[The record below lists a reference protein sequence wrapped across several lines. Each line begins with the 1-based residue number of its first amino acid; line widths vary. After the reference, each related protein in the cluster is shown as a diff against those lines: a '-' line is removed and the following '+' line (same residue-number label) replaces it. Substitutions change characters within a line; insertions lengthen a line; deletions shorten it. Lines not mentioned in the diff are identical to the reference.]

1 MACDQNANRV
11 TKSGTA
17 AGIPAASSKGC
28 GLAGVMAAG
37 RRLDRA
43 GQMLSTVV
51 SPAVAFLADSQK
63 MQAGRSALILA
74 GGVARAVGTG
84 AATYAV
90 AGPEAAA
97 AKATKILE
105 RAARQGEN
113 PPANFPAG
121 QKSRRRLGALLKQ
134 LAVERISAEL
144 WSRLA
149 EATTTGEP
157 GLLVQETKM
166 GPLAGRAKMPVW
178 QSSLTG
184 WLNRLDVIGRPD
196 SQAIV
201 ASDGKMLQVKGITWH
216 RGTTTVDMPTGQR
229 TITHLQSLK
238 RPASHH
244 FFDRPL
250 ADEQAAGI
258 AGGRLKPEAVP
269 GYVGSISARE
279 SLLPAWAAIK
289 RAMILTRLHWAA
301 GKMSQEV

>member
-1 MACDQNANRV
+1 MACDRNANRV
-11 TKSGTA
+11 TKNGTA

-28 GLAGVMAAG
+28 GITGVMATG
-37 RRLDRA
+37 RRLDRV
-43 GQMLSTVV
+43 GQTLSVVV
-51 SPAVAFLADSQK
+51 SPAVAFLADGQK
-63 MQAGRSALILA
+63 MQAGRSALMLA
-74 GGVARAVGTG
+74 GGVARAVGAG

-105 RAARQGEN
+105 RAARQAEN
-113 PPANFPAG
+113 PPAKFPAG
-121 QKSRRRLGALLKQ
+121 KRPRRRLGTLLKQ
-134 LAVERISAEL
+134 VAAERISAEL
-144 WSRLA
+144 VSRLA
-149 EATTTGEP
+149 EETTTGEP
-157 GLLVQETKM
+157 GLLVQQTKV
-166 GPLAGRAKMPVW
+166 GPLAGRVEVPVW

-184 WLNRLDVIGRPD
+184 WLNRLDVIGRQD

-201 ASDGKMLQVKGITWH
+201 ASDGKMLQVKGVTWH
-216 RGTTTVDMPTGQR
+216 RGTTIIDLPAGRR

-250 ADEQAAGI
+250 ADEQSAGI
-258 AGGRLKPEAVP
+258 AGGRLKPEAIP

-289 RAMILTRLHWAA
+289 RAMILTRLHWPA